1 MRHNWITWTIVTLFI
16 LEVAAPVVGLVIFS
30 VDNDGLVG
38 LQSYSGLLSDTS
50 FQHALLRSLAIALV
64 SVALAVLLLTPPIFY
79 GYLYSPRLLRVV
91 EALSFVTFVLPAV
104 VLGLAYVQF
113 FSNPP
118 LALAGTP
125 TLLPF
130 AFTLFGMPYYV
141 QAVQNR
147 LRLTDARLF
156 AEAARSLGSSAWR
169 SFWRIQFPVLG
180 PGVLVGSVLVFSI
193 SMGEFTITQLTT
205 GGSFMTLPIYLQVGF
220 QNDPLTGAA
229 MAVVGMAI
237 AVGGV
242 FATLGTFSRWQRG

>member
-1 MRHNWITWTIVTLFI
+1 MLHKWITRVIIGLFV
-16 LEVAAPVVGLVIFS
+16 LEVAAPVVGLVVFS
-30 VDNDGLVG
+30 VDNDGLFG
-38 LQSYSGLLSDTS
+38 LQSYSGLFSDTS
-50 FQHALLRSLAIALV
+50 FQHALVRSLVIALS
-64 SVALAVLLLTPPIFY
+64 SVALAILLLTPPVWY

-147 LRLTDARLF
+147 LRLTDAKLF
-156 AEAARSLGSSAWR
+156 HEAARSLGSSPFRA
-169 SFWRIQFPVLG
+169 FWRIQFPVLG
-180 PGVLVGSVLVFSI
+180 PGILVGSVLVFSI